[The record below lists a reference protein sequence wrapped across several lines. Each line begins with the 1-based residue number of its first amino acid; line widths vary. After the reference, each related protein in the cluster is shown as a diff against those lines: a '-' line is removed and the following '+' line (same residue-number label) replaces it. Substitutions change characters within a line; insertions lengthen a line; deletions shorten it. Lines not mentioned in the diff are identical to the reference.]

1 MSPGPA
7 RRRRSTGVALAVL
20 LGVAGIGGP
29 ACAGPRDDAGDVR
42 SPGSIEP
49 DSASDPLTT
58 AAAVVAADPQHESLT
73 ADTTTTTVRSGRP
86 GRGGPPS
93 LAQQLGEDV
102 GANQLRVPPE
112 PAAEGTWR
120 FIGEDPSGPVAF
132 DACRPIHYRVR
143 VGPGP
148 ADGAALVTEAL
159 DRVSQ
164 ATGLR
169 FVDDGPVEAAPT
181 SASFPSPNTKVDL
194 DEAFA
199 PAVIGW
205 AHRDETDLW
214 ATDSEDTLGT
224 GGQRTI
230 MFTDGRKLA
239 VSGFALLVPS
249 DALAD
254 GFGPGMTVGNVL
266 LHEVGHL
273 VGLDH
278 VEDRAEI
285 MQARFDRSIPDGWGA
300 GDRRGLWLLGASRGC
315 ASSSLHVGG

>member
-1 MSPGPA
+1 MNPGTA
-7 RRRRSTGVALAVL
+7 RRRWSPAVALAVL
-20 LGVAGIGGP
+20 LGLGGLGAA
-29 ACAGPRDDAGDVR
+29 ACAGPADDAGTVR
-42 SPGSIEP
+42 SPRSAEP
-49 DSASDPLTT
+49 DSESEPLSTGTVVASDPHL
-58 AAAVVAADPQHESLT
+58 ESLT
-73 ADTTTTTVRSGRP
+73 ADTTTTRPPGGRT
-86 GRGGPPS
+86 GRGGSPS
-93 LAQQLGEDV
+93 LARQLGEDV
-102 GANQLRVPPE
+102 SADRLKVPPE
-112 PAAEGTWR
+112 PPAEGTWH
-120 FIGEDPSGPVAF
+120 FIGEDTAGPVAF

-143 VGPGP
+143 LGPGP
-148 ADGAALVTEAL
+148 ADGAALVAEAV
-159 DRVSQ
+159 DRVSA

-205 AHRDETDLW
+205 AHREETDLW

-249 DALAD
+249 DALTD

-278 VEDRAEI
+278 VEDRTEI
-285 MQARFDRSIPDGWGA
+285 MQARVDRSIPDGWGA